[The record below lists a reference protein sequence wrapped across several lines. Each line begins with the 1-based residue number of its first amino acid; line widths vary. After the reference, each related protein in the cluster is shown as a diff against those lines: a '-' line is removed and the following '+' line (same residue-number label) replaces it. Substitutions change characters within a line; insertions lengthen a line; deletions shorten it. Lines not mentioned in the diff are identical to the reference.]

1 MRTLYAILGFL
12 SLITALGLSFDPTPL
27 QLFLV
32 FALMLIF
39 AVFMYKAHAFNITPH
54 AVYFHKWGEA
64 VNFLRKKGYT
74 AKNPYMELTKKK
86 FIIHDGWCVI
96 LTTEQEALIHKND
109 TRLFNHIL
117 VNLGLKDE

>member
-1 MRTLYAILGFL
+1 MTVYPKRFGVRLDARFCRVHVQSPRLQHH
-12 SLITALGLSFDPTPL
+12 TARCVLP
-27 QLFLV
+27 QV
-32 FALMLIF
+32 
-39 AVFMYKAHAFNITPH
+39 
-54 AVYFHKWGEA
+54 GEA

-86 FIIHDGWCVI
+86 FIVHDGWCVI
-96 LTTEQEALIHKND
+96 LTTEQEALIHNND